1 MMPYHQKLALLRK
14 LRLLTQLQ
22 LAQASGVCLKTMQRY
37 ENGIKLPDKIKHN
50 KLLEVLEIS
59 QQEFDFFDLAKI
71 FEHIKAN
78 TAAEVKNLQSDIELL
93 YIAKLENEIVAL
105 KEKNRE
111 LEQVL
116 NAHIASQRTM
126 NRDE

>member
-1 MMPYHQKLALLRK
+1 MKTDAK
-14 LRLLTQLQ
+14 SNICRLH
-22 LAQASGVCLKTMQRY
+22 
-37 ENGIKLPDKIKHN
+37 KI
-50 KLLEVLEIS
+50 LYWL
-59 QQEFDFFDLAKI
+59 FDFFDLAKI

-78 TAAEVKNLQSDIELL
+78 TAAEVKKLQSDIELL

-111 LEQVL
+111 LEQLL